1 MKPVHYL
8 ARIGFT
14 AVGVAGALV
23 STLPAVAMDMKGMP
37 PPASTSPGSE
47 SSPTVRG
54 TGVVK
59 AVDKAQGTVT
69 LAHDPI
75 KSINW
80 PAMTM
85 AFKVKD
91 KTLLDSAK
99 TGARVDFTLEK
110 AGNDYVITSVKQ

>member
-1 MKPVHYL
+1 MTPSLDIANAML
-8 ARIGFT
+8 A
-14 AVGVAGALV
+14 VLSGAALFA
-23 STLPAVAMDMKGMP
+23 STLPAFATDIKGMAP
-37 PPASTSPGSE
+37 SVSEAPGSKRDQ
-47 SSPTVRG
+47 PVRG

-59 AVDKAQGTVT
+59 AVDKTQGTVT

-80 PAMTM
+80 PSMTM

-99 TGARVDFTLEK
+99 PGARVDFTLEK
-110 AGNDYVITSVKQ
+110 AGNDDIVTGMK

>member
-1 MKPVHYL
+1 MKRSPSL
-8 ARIGFT
+8 AN
-14 AVGVAGALV
+14 AVVAVLGGAALSL
-23 STLPAVAMDMKGMP
+23 STLPAFAMDMKGMT
-37 PPASTSPGSE
+37 PPAAEAPDNKSGQP
-47 SSPTVRG
+47 VRG

-59 AVDKAQGTVT
+59 AVNKAQGTVT

-80 PAMTM
+80 PSMTM

-110 AGNDYVITSVKQ
+110 AGNDYIVTGMK